1 VGKLTV
7 GQSVPII
14 GQNQAGTWWQIAYP
28 AASGGQAWVSANP
41 QYGSVGT
48 TGQQLIAQATLPPRI
63 AATRLPAPTPVPL
76 NVPSAPLNSSGG
88 WSFAATRADAIPA
101 RKMIMLF
108 GEMIN
113 ETGAAQQVST
123 VTGTFYDTQ
132 GQVIAADK
140 STYGLWPTNTIPP
153 GGRVPFALTVYDL
166 QDMGNFELSVQSK
179 PAETAPRQDF
189 EFVGVSEQM
198 KGNNYCL
205 AGGLKNPGSQLAK
218 YLVVAAIL
226 YDDQGNVLRF
236 GNNNRIA
243 YQDVMGDKTQDFEI
257 CIKSPP
263 NNMAR
268 HELLAWGI

>member
-1 VGKLTV
+1 
-7 GQSVPII
+7 
-14 GQNQAGTWWQIAYP
+14 
-28 AASGGQAWVSANP
+28 
-41 QYGSVGT
+41 
-48 TGQQLIAQATLPPRI
+48 
-63 AATRLPAPTPVPL
+63 VPL

-140 STYGLWPTNTIPP
+140 STYGLWPTNTVPP
-153 GGRVPFALTVYDL
+153 GGRVPFALTVYDM
-166 QDMGNFELSVQSK
+166 QEMGNFELAVQSK
-179 PAETAPRQDF
+179 PAATVPRQYF

-205 AGGLKNPGSQLAK
+205 AGGLKNPGGQLAK
-218 YLVVAAIL
+218 YLVIAAIL

-236 GNNNRIA
+236 GNNNRVA
-243 YQDVMGDKTQDFEI
+243 YQEMMGDKTQNFEV